1 MGAPPR
7 HNRLLR
13 MTRLRQGTQSAAQ
26 PAPEEEEE
34 EEEEKEEEEEELLP
48 GRPRKQAA
56 RTCESC
62 TEALVL
68 KISYHT
74 SGMGVLRSAS

>member
-13 MTRLRQGTQSAAQ
+13 MARLRQGTQSAAP
-26 PAPEEEEE
+26 PAPGEEEL
-34 EEEEKEEEEEELLP
+34 EEEELLS

-56 RTCESC
+56 RICESY
-62 TEALVL
+62 TEALVSN
-68 KISYHT
+68 ISYHI
-74 SGMGVLRSAS
+74 SGMGVFRSAF

>member
-13 MTRLRQGTQSAAQ
+13 MAPVGTQSAAP
-26 PAPEEEEE
+26 PAPGEEEL
-34 EEEEKEEEEEELLP
+34 EEEELLP

-56 RTCESC
+56 RICESY
-62 TEALVL
+62 TEALVSNT
-68 KISYHT
+68 SYHI
-74 SGMGVLRSAS
+74 SGMGVSRSAS

>member
-13 MTRLRQGTQSAAQ
+13 MAPVGTQFAAQ

-34 EEEEKEEEEEELLP
+34 QEEELLP

-62 TEALVL
+62 TEALGL

-74 SGMGVLRSAS
+74 SGMGVFLSVS